1 MKKLLSL
8 TLALSMAV
16 MLFAGC
22 NGGADDS
29 AETPTEPTEVI
40 TMQIAGMRGPTTMG
54 MVKLMEDSANGETIQ
69 DYQVTMYGTADE
81 IVPKLIQGEIDMAAV
96 PANLAS
102 VLYNQTDGAVQ
113 VLAINTLGVLYMVE
127 TGDSIATVENLRG
140 KTIYTTGKGT
150 TPEYVLTYILEE
162 NGLTIGEDVT
172 VEYFAEATEVAARLA
187 EADDAI
193 AMLPQP
199 YVTAVQAQN
208 PNIRIALNM
217 TEEWDNVSNGSSLL
231 TGVIVARTA
240 FIEENPQAVQDFLT
254 EYESSINYVN
264 ANTEEAAALAVQYEI
279 VAAEPIAIKALPF
292 CNITYIDGADMQAKL
307 GGYLEVLYNQNPQA
321 VGGTLPDEAFYYKK
335 A

>member
-1 MKKLLSL
+1 MKKLLSF
-8 TLALSMAV
+8 TLAISMVV

-22 NGGADDS
+22 NSGTDASTEKPSEPADK
-29 AETPTEPTEVI
+29 ATI
-40 TMQIAGMRGPTTMG
+40 QIAGMRGPTTMG
-54 MVKLMEDSANGETIQ
+54 MVKLMEDSANGETLQ

-81 IVPKLIQGEIDMAAV
+81 IVPKLIQGEIDLAAV

-102 VLYNQTDGAVQ
+102 VLYNQTEGAVQ

-127 TGDSIATVENLRG
+127 TGDTITTVEDLRG

-150 TPEYVLTYILEE
+150 TPEFVLTYILQE

-187 EADDAI
+187 EAEDAV

-208 PNIRIALNM
+208 ETIRIALNM
-217 TEEWDNVSNGSSLL
+217 TEEWERVSTSGSLV

-240 FIEENPQAVQDFLT
+240 FIEENPQAVQDFLA
-254 EYESSINYVN
+254 EYESSIHYVN
-264 ANTEEAAALAVQYEI
+264 TNVEDAADLVVQYEI
-279 VAAEPIAIKALPF
+279 VAAQPIAVKALPL
-292 CNITYIDGADMQAKL
+292 CNITYIDGEDMQTKL

>member
-8 TLALSMAV
+8 TLVLSMMA
-16 MLFAGC
+16 MLFASC
-22 NGGADDS
+22 NNDADNS
-29 AETPTEPTEVI
+29 VETSSTPAETV

-54 MVKLMEDSANGETIQ
+54 MVKLMEDSANGETLH

-81 IVPKLIQGEIDMAAV
+81 IVPKLIQGEIDIAAV

-102 VLYNQTDGAVQ
+102 VLYNQTEGAVQ

-127 TGDSIATVENLRG
+127 TGDSITTVEDLRG

-150 TPEYVLTYILEE
+150 TPEYVLTYILQE
-162 NGLTIGEDVT
+162 NGLTVGEDVT
-172 VEYFAEATEVAARLA
+172 IEYFAEATEVAARLA
-187 EADDAI
+187 EADNAI

-199 YVTAVQAQN
+199 YATAVQAQN
-208 PNIRIALNM
+208 QNIRIALNM
-217 TEEWDNVSNGSSLL
+217 TEEWEKVAEGSSLV
-231 TGVIVARTA
+231 TGVVVARTA
-240 FIEENPQAVQDFLT
+240 FIEEHPQAVQDFLA
-254 EYESSINYVN
+254 EYESSVNYVN
-264 ANTEEAAALAVQYEI
+264 TNTEDAAALIVKYEI
-279 VAAEPIAIKALPF
+279 VAAEPIAVKALPL
-292 CNITYIDGADMQAKL
+292 CNITYIDGADMQTKL